1 MLNWKK
7 ILYVLLCLAVFTL
20 NAQNAQESEAP
31 TEGEVKTANKEADK
45 KDAKKSREEKKID
58 AAITDLKEKIDKTE
72 AEFQAKKNELADI
85 ESELTAVDQAMKSPE
100 GDTEENKAKSLELIE
115 KRDKLNEEVIKL
127 SEKRNG
133 FTRDL
138 AEVMRH
144 KESAKKDEEHQVLQD
159 KYKKDFEL
167 LEQLKKQEKEKKER
181 LIAERKSLHKQYSDV
196 QFKIRERTAAINNG
210 NLKIKDISDKIVLSV
225 SPEEDAKLLEE
236 KSSLV
241 LQRTYI
247 EKELDALKRR
257 EKVLAAKLAEKD
269 EGYELADGT
278 LNWSKV
284 YDIET
289 LQRVKPGTWHL
300 SVIAKDS
307 NNNQNKPVEMN
318 IKIDPKSDIPT
329 INVINPKPK
338 SRVPGNL
345 MIVGTAY
352 DDDAVSKVSF
362 TLDYEMEERV
372 CNGTDF
378 WNYALDTTGLEDGVH
393 KLTFRVTDVNGVK
406 CKPYVV
412 PFVLDRKVPTI
423 TLPSMV
429 SGTVVSGKC
438 KVSGFAEDLNGIS
451 GIYYSVDGRYSYS
464 KIASGFGKKKCGWG
478 FNLDVA
484 KELGTGTNIVWIKAI
499 DNAGSEGFFPLTL
512 IVDRESPDVGFH
524 YPHPDS
530 KVGNYFELFGYAYDN
545 VEIKNL
551 TVKISSL
558 GFSTPEMPVVFQKGN
573 AMWNFPVDLKK
584 LSGDPSKVK
593 NGKLD
598 AEIIVTDVANNV
610 VRKKLSL
617 VVDNSIDNSMITL
630 KSVKDGDRF
639 GDEIPVFGTV
649 SSTHNVK
656 SALINLF
663 DDKNELVLG
672 DDVAAEYSL
681 SSSLDVSELPEGNYT
696 LEVIA
701 KNESMYYDPIR
712 VKIGIDRSCPQFNI
726 NELAEKYVKN
736 GFSKKLD
743 IGFSVKKTGTI
754 KKATYVLTDIE
765 GKILSQGDLK
775 VKSSNNNLHQMQSVM
790 LDVSNS
796 KVYDGINFLSF
807 SALDDTMKSAEIT
820 VPVII
825 DNTLPAITDLAYDKG
840 TGLMEDAV
848 VTVSDNLL
856 LSNVEITETSSVN
869 STPNKMSVSGNRDF
883 QIPMKVKDDAGA
895 FISYNYEIKAVDLC
909 GQQAVKNIKVQFKN
923 TTEESHTLTIK
934 VAQRE
939 RSQLMGDAGVFLKSK
954 RINPDSICGGF
965 GYTNADVKD
974 VSISVDSGAEIEPT
988 IVNESLGIFSFEL
1001 SADIRKEFDVGDN
1014 RVVFKDGDGTL
1025 DELICQNDLL
1035 IPRARTI
1042 WPPACISFNS
1052 NIIVYGVATD
1062 DSGIAAVT
1070 ASMDSL
1076 NAEDFQPI
1084 SMEPID
1090 NILNKTVVA
1099 VAPHLRDRTQ
1109 TINEFLE
1116 ENNLDLYEKGVMY
1129 SLDFPT
1135 EDLKEGEH
1143 TVYFKVEDKA
1153 GKTAFATVLITVDR
1167 TAPTVK
1173 LLAPEELLRTN
1184 GTITLRGEAEDEFG
1198 IGSAVA
1204 ILDGEKVVGEGKN
1217 VWNIL
1222 YDLYE
1227 RPEFDRED
1235 ATQIVPLNIDID
1247 VFDMAGNKTRVVSKV
1262 TLDVENDVPEIII
1275 NSPAVDNQRY
1285 TTDAIRF
1292 EGVVFD
1298 DDGIDSL
1305 QYRLDFGMNDEGATK
1320 SEEDGWKSVILK
1332 ENELPNWSVTMVP
1345 GYLSPGKHTLELR
1358 AFDTNFVQSEVKSVT
1373 FQIDLE
1379 NPVITVIGPENGE
1392 YIRGTRLVNGKAFD
1406 PNGISFV
1413 NVSTNNGW
1421 TFVPAEGG
1429 ENWMFY
1435 LDSKTLPD
1443 GDLKFLIMAE
1453 DEVGSSS
1460 YSFALFNIDNTPPEV
1475 SILLPTDGMS
1485 INNQYTF
1492 IGRAKDNIALAE
1504 GSISI
1509 TSESQNMFEGD
1520 SRCDEDGYI
1529 HLTGLEAWT
1538 FDLDVSKWDFGKYH
1552 ASIKFSDMAGNITEK
1567 SFDFFV
1573 EPRSDFPVVELDQP
1587 QSGQHL
1593 TGNVIE
1599 FYGTA
1604 SDDDG
1609 IDAVYLQIDNHP
1621 RVKAEGTKQWR
1632 YLEPSI
1638 NLEPGLHKVVV
1649 VAQEKS
1655 PDPNKNGK
1663 YSMSIS
1669 RNFYVDESGIIINVT
1684 SNLNGDSIGYRPWF
1698 TGTAQFYERNL
1709 EMKMKR
1715 ELQEKKYHDLLKQ
1728 NRDNPE
1734 NVPPM
1739 EEIAVTKF
1747 EVDSAMSKYIAA
1759 NRIKAIYM
1767 SYDNGNSY
1775 KKNFGTPEE
1784 WKIRLQTQYMKNGSH
1799 MLQFKAVTAS
1809 GKETLKY
1816 FKVNLD
1822 REVPTVVID
1831 APEENTR
1838 LNGAIVVHGYAN
1850 DNNDLEDVKVRLKRY
1865 DKNLGKMPKFIDG
1878 IYLWAQV
1885 FGGPIVSG
1893 GVGFSFFDNIV
1904 RLEGAFGWVP
1914 SESNLKDMGLEPGNA
1929 FYDAMFT
1936 PELGWANYRYEPRFP
1951 GFVAGGKLLAQ
1962 VLDLPFEFFFGE
1974 DASNFSIS
1982 LEIGAGF
1989 YWFSGFAAASDEING
2004 TYYRTK
2010 HQNEG
2015 KGNEGYNP
2023 AIDGRVLAGFMYQ
2036 LDFFKVHDYKFL
2048 KDFALYFENSFY
2060 FVASEVDSRLVP
2072 QFGFGLR
2079 NSIVTNKDK

>member
-1 MLNWKK
+1 MRNWKK
-7 ILYVLLCLAVFTL
+7 LICVMLCLGVFTL
-20 NAQNAQESEAP
+20 NAQENELPAAE
-31 TEGEVKTANKEADK
+31 EVKTANKEADK
-45 KDAKKSREEKKID
+45 KDAKKLREEKKIE
-58 AAITDLKEKIDKTE
+58 AAITNLKKKIDKAE
-72 AEFQAKKNELADI
+72 AEFQAKKKELADT
-85 ESELTAVDQAMKSPE
+85 ESELTAIEQARKTPE
-100 GDTEENKAKSLELIE
+100 GDTEENKTKSVELSAKRE
-115 KRDKLNEEVIKL
+115 KLNEEAVKL
-127 SEKRNG
+127 SEKRNN
-133 FTRDL
+133 FAREL
-138 AEVMRH
+138 AEVMRR
-144 KESAKKDEEHQVLQD
+144 KETAEKAEERHVLQD
-159 KYKKDFEL
+159 KYKKDFEQL
-167 LEQLKKQEKEKKER
+167 DQLKKQEKEKKER
-181 LIAERKSLHKQYSDV
+181 LIAERKSLQKQLSEV
-196 QFKIRERTAAINNG
+196 RLKIRERTAAINQG
-210 NLKIKDISDKIVLSV
+210 NLRIKEISDKIILSV
-225 SPEEDAKLLEE
+225 STEEDKKLLAE
-236 KSSLV
+236 KSSFV
-241 LQRTYI
+241 LQRTHI
-247 EKELDALKRR
+247 EKELDALKRSER
-257 EKVLAAKLAEKD
+257 TLVAKLAEKD

-289 LQRVKPGTWHL
+289 FQKVRPGTWHL

-307 NNNQNKPVEMN
+307 NNNQNKPVEIN

-352 DDDAVSKVSF
+352 DDDAVSKVTF
-362 TLDYEMEERV
+362 TLDSELEERV

-378 WNYALDTTGLEDGVH
+378 WNYDLDTTGLEDGNH

-429 SGTVVSGKC
+429 SGTVVSEKC
-438 KVSGFAEDLNGIS
+438 KVSGFAEDLNGIA

-464 KIASGFGKKKCGWG
+464 KIASGFGKKKCSWS

-484 KELGTGTNIVWIKAI
+484 KELGVGTNIVWIKAV

-512 IVDRESPDVGFH
+512 IVDREAPDVGFH

-530 KVGNYFELFGYAYDN
+530 KVGTRFELFGYAYDN
-545 VEIKNL
+545 VEIKKL
-551 TVKISSL
+551 AVKISSL
-558 GFSTPEMPVVFQKGN
+558 GFATPEMPVIFKKGN
-573 AMWNFPVDLKK
+573 AMWNFPVNLKE
-584 LSGDPSKVK
+584 LSGDSSKVK
-593 NGKLD
+593 NGKLE
-598 AEIIVTDVANNV
+598 AEIIVTDVANNI

-617 VVDNSIDNSMITL
+617 MVDNNVDNSIITL
-630 KSVKDGDRF
+630 KSVKSGDRF
-639 GDEIPVFGTV
+639 GDEIPVFGAI
-649 SSTHNVK
+649 SSAHNVK
-656 SALINLF
+656 SALINLYN
-663 DDKNELVLG
+663 DKNELVIG
-672 DDVAAEYSL
+672 NDVAAEYSL
-681 SSSLDVSELPEGNYT
+681 STSLDVSELPEGSYI

-701 KNESMYYDPIR
+701 KNESMQDEPIR
-712 VKIGIDRSCPQFNI
+712 VEVGIDRSCPQFNI

-736 GFSKKLD
+736 SFSKKLD

-754 KKATYVLTDIE
+754 KKATYVLTNID
-765 GKILSQGDLK
+765 GTILSQGDLK
-775 VKSSNNNLHQMQSVM
+775 VKSSNNNLHQMQPVA
-790 LDVSNS
+790 LDVSDS
-796 KVYDGINFLSF
+796 KVYDGIKLLSF
-807 SALDDTMKSAEIT
+807 SALDDTLKNTEIT

-825 DNTLPAITDLAYDKG
+825 DNTQPVITDVVYDKN
-840 TGLMEDAV
+840 TGLMEDVV
-848 VTVSDNLL
+848 VTVFDNLL
-856 LSNVEITETSSVN
+856 LSNVEIIETSSAN
-869 STPNKMSVSGNRDF
+869 TTPNKINISGNRDF
-883 QIPMKVKDDAGA
+883 QFPMKVKDDAGS
-895 FISYNYEIKAVDLC
+895 FISYNYEIKAVDVC
-909 GQQAVKNIKVQFKN
+909 GSQTVKNIKVQFKN
-923 TTEESHTLTIK
+923 TTAENHTLTIK
-934 VAQRE
+934 VAQKD
-939 RSQLMGDAGVFLKSK
+939 RSQLMGKAGLFLKSK
-954 RINPDSICGGF
+954 RINPDSINGGF
-965 GYTNADVKD
+965 GFVNGDVKS
-974 VSISVDSGAEIEPT
+974 VSISTDNGVAIEPA
-988 IVNESLGIFSFEL
+988 IINEALGIFSFEL
-1001 SADIRKEFDVGDN
+1001 LSNDIRKNFVIGDN
-1014 RVVFKDGDGTL
+1014 RIVFSDAAGTL
-1025 DELICQNDLL
+1025 DELVCRNDLL
-1035 IPRARTI
+1035 MPRAKTI

-1052 NIIVYGVATD
+1052 NITVYGVATD
-1062 DSGIAAVT
+1062 DLGIAAVT
-1070 ASMDSL
+1070 ASLDSL
-1076 NAEDFQPI
+1076 NAEDFKPVSI
-1084 SMEPID
+1084 EPIE
-1090 NILNKTVVA
+1090 NIMNKSVA
-1099 VAPHLRDRTQ
+1099 VMTPHLRDKTQ
-1109 TINEFLE
+1109 TIGEFLNESKE
-1116 ENNLDLYEKGVMY
+1116 EVYKKGVMY
-1129 SLDFPT
+1129 SFNFPT
-1135 EDLKEGEH
+1135 DDLKEGEH
-1143 TVYFKVEDKA
+1143 TVYFKVEDRA
-1153 GKTAFATVLITVDR
+1153 GKTTSANILITVDR
-1167 TAPTVK
+1167 TAPNAK
-1173 LLAPEELLRTN
+1173 LLAPEEFLRTN

-1204 ILDGEKVVGEGKN
+1204 VLDGKKIVGNGKN
-1217 VWNIL
+1217 IWNIL

-1227 RPEFDRED
+1227 RSEFNRED
-1235 ATQIVPLNIDID
+1235 AMQILPMDINID
-1247 VFDMAGNKTRVVSKV
+1247 VFDMAGNKSSIVSKV
-1262 TLDVENDVPEIII
+1262 ILDVKNDVPEIII

-1292 EGVVFD
+1292 DGVVFD

-1345 GYLSPGKHTLELR
+1345 GYLAPGKHTLELR
-1358 AFDTNFVQSEVKSVT
+1358 AFDKNFVQSEVKSVT

-1392 YIRGTRLVNGKAFD
+1392 YIKGTRLVNGKAYD
-1406 PNGISFV
+1406 PNGIASV

-1421 TFVPAEGG
+1421 TLVPAEGG

-1443 GDLKFLIMAE
+1443 GDLKFLIRAE

-1492 IGRAKDNIALAE
+1492 IGRAKDNIALSK
-1504 GSISI
+1504 GSICI
-1509 TSESQNMFEGD
+1509 TSESKNMFEGD

-1529 HLTGLEAWT
+1529 ELTGLEAWT
-1538 FDLDVSKWDFGKYH
+1538 FDLDVSEWSFGKYH
-1552 ASIKFSDMAGNITEK
+1552 AAVKFSDMAGNITEK

-1593 TGNVIE
+1593 TGNLIE

-1604 SDDDG
+1604 YDDDG

-1655 PDPNKNGK
+1655 PDPNKKGK

-1698 TGTAQFYERNL
+1698 SGTAEFYERNL

-1734 NVPPM
+1734 LVPAM

-1759 NRIKAIYM
+1759 NKIKAIYM
-1767 SYDNGNSY
+1767 SSDNGNSY
-1775 KKNFGTPEE
+1775 KKNLGTPEE
-1784 WKIRLQTQYMKNGSH
+1784 WKVRLQTQYMKNGTH

-1850 DNNDLEDVKVRLKRY
+1850 DNNDLEEVKVRLKRY

-1878 IYLWAQV
+1878 IYLWAQA

-1893 GVGFSFFDNIV
+1893 GFGFSFFDNIV

-1914 SESNLKDMGLEPGNA
+1914 SESNLKDIGLEPGNA
-1929 FYDAMFT
+1929 FYDTMFT
-1936 PELGWANYRYEPRFP
+1936 PELGWINYRYEPRFP

-1989 YWFSGFAAASDEING
+1989 YWFSGFAGASDEING
-2004 TYYRTK
+2004 TYYKTK

-2023 AIDGRVLAGFMYQ
+2023 SIDGRVLAGFMYQ